1 MSTNWIC
8 TSYCADYSWPK
19 WSYNVIYRQMHCTLM
34 VYGLQECVNQSWG
47 FYMKYSWSGKLTTYT
62 WVCPKW
68 VHYPKWYVFFFL
80 RENHDQH
87 WSPIIYGGFHGGYP
101 WVFLCFPMFSFV
113 ETPRNHETGQ
123 HGQRGPRTWAWE
135 GPTDL
140 GGSRFQPR
148 LEIESACSNNI

>member
-1 MSTNWIC
+1 MINIDHPSFLG
-8 TSYCADYSWPK
+8 DF
-19 WSYNVIYRQMHCTLM
+19 M
-34 VYGLQECVNQSWG
+34 G
-47 FYMKYSWSGKLTTYT
+47 F
-62 WVCPKW
+62 
-68 VHYPKWYVFFFL
+68 
-80 RENHDQH
+80 
-87 WSPIIYGGFHGGYP
+87 P
-101 WVFLCFPMFSFV
+101 WVFMRFRMVFLILSFV